1 MSIKREFELVNSVNA
16 NFKTNSQ
23 SEDIKLLPNA
33 VLLAGELLEVIKK
46 TWKSEKSRKEP
57 FWKRRKE
64 NNVKTWRKNL
74 INLDEVWKGNHVL
87 CEKDKK
93 EMICKHDLKKTKTR

>member
-1 MSIKREFELVNSVNA
+1 M
-16 NFKTNSQ
+16 
-23 SEDIKLLPNA
+23 LPNA
-33 VLLAGELLEVIKK
+33 VLLVGELLEVIKK
-46 TWKSEKSRKEP
+46 KTRKSKKSRKEP

-74 INLDEVWKGNHVL
+74 INLDEVRKGNHVL

-93 EMICKHDLKKTKTR
+93 ETICKYDLKKAKTR